1 MLPTV
6 SSQKRTPC
14 TKFGRESDGPFIM
27 FIPEEKEGNQLV
39 LVYEMRNVMMSV
51 EILIFIIV

>member
-27 FIPEEKEGNQLV
+27 FIPEEKEEKRKSAGSGV
-39 LVYEMRNVMMSV
+39 
-51 EILIFIIV
+51 